1 MARAVPPL
9 SLSTTVRA
17 TAAPAGREAAAETP
31 LGAAVWDAPPLGTTP
46 PAPANGLIGFAT

>member
-17 TAAPAGREAAAETP
+17 TAAPAGRETAPETP